1 MIHEPTEYEPTEY
14 ETAEYETAEHLSPPL
29 CLVHYFSEHGPD
41 PPAPDSKLRGRVAGR
56 DGNLI
61 LLEFAAAPKSKPPQR
76 DTRKVWDV
84 LTLLLV
90 VTSLI
95 ACAAAFR

>member
-1 MIHEPTEYEPTEY
+1 MTHEPTEYET
-14 ETAEYETAEHLSPPL
+14 TQHTSPPL

-41 PPAPDSKLRGRVAGR
+41 PPPAHPKLLGRVAGR

-61 LLEFAAAPKSKPPQR
+61 FLEFAAAQKPKPRRR
-76 DTRKVWDV
+76 DPRKVWDT
-84 LTLLLV
+84 LTLLLI